1 MDNKKVIETIEKKL
15 EVKVEKVLEVKQ
27 NGKEV
32 IADVKVGESSCYKV
46 VLKESKNQY
55 GTYYRFVSAS
65 EYEIKVEP
73 EPKKAEKK
81 LSGKLRTKT
90 EQLCGARRQEI
101 ISFAEKTISQVADGS
116 ARIKEIEGAALENTV
131 IRFVLLMNGDDSR
144 FGVRPVLFVSD
155 TVHHERT
162 AVSADNKTAKYMR
175 MEAAVTP
182 LPKTILFRM
191 HVQNR

>member
-27 NGKEV
+27 DGKEV
-32 IADVKVGESSCYKV
+32 IADVKVGETSCRKV

-65 EYEIKVEP
+65 EYELKVEA

-81 LSGKLRTKT
+81 SSGKLRTKT

-101 ISFAEKTISQVADGS
+101 ISFAEGAGGAGTAASREVPVQCKAAHYPLQAAEAD
-116 ARIKEIEGAALENTV
+116 EGYL
-131 IRFVLLMNGDDSR
+131 S
-144 FGVRPVLFVSD
+144 VRCEYR
-155 TVHHERT
+155 H
-162 AVSADNKTAKYMR
+162 
-175 MEAAVTP
+175 
-182 LPKTILFRM
+182 
-191 HVQNR
+191 

>member
-1 MDNKKVIETIEKKL
+1 MDNKKIIEKIEKKL
-15 EVKVEKVLEVKQ
+15 EVKVKKVLEVKQ

-32 IADVKVGESSCYKV
+32 IADVKVGDTRCRKV

-65 EYEIKVEP
+65 EYELKVEA

-81 LSGKLRTKT
+81 SSGKLRTKT
-90 EQLCGARRQEI
+90 EQLCGARRKDI

-131 IRFVLLMNGDDSR
+131 IRFVLLMNGDGSR
-144 FGVRPVLFVSD
+144 FKAD
-155 TVHHERT
+155 I
-162 AVSADNKTAKYMR
+162 AVSTIR
-175 MEAAVTP
+175 ERLAV
-182 LPKTILFRM
+182 
-191 HVQNR
+191 